1 MTTRVG
7 MGRWDEG
14 WDWKRIIHGAE
25 SLFCQNDLSSHGA
38 IRLISQVQLEKPG
51 AMQSPLAER
60 FLVWEHLIPIAL
72 FAKQD

>member
-7 MGRWDEG
+7 MGRWDES
-14 WDWKRIIHGAE
+14 WDWKRIRWCRV
-25 SLFCQNDLSSHGA
+25 SLFCQSDLSSHGA

-51 AMQSPLAER
+51 VMQSPLAER
-60 FLVWEHLIPIAL
+60 SLVWEHLIPIAL